1 MGRVRCRFKAW
12 LILVWLLCLPIVALY
27 LLGGRMLVNIF
38 MNEPSEAAMAS
49 GVQFLR
55 IVSPFYFVV
64 SCKLVSDGVL
74 RGAGLMKEFMAATF
88 TDLILRVGLAIALP
102 TVLGVVGVWC
112 AWPIGWSIPLVMSVC
127 FYRRGPREKA

>member
-1 MGRVRCRFKAW
+1 MM
-12 LILVWLLCLPIVALY
+12 IVASV
-27 LLGGRMLVNIF
+27 LGGRMLVNIF

-55 IVSPFYFVV
+55 IVSLFYFVV

-88 TDLILRVGLAIALP
+88 TDLILRVGLAIGLSK
-102 TVLGVVGVWC
+102 VLGVTGVWC
-112 AWPIGWSIPLVMSVC
+112 A
-127 FYRRGPREKA
+127 